1 MEWGYRAIVKL
12 LLEIN
17 KVNVNLRDKD
27 GWTLLL
33 WVVKRILLLQ
43 APEERY

>member
-1 MEWGYRAIVKL
+1 MERGYRAIVKL